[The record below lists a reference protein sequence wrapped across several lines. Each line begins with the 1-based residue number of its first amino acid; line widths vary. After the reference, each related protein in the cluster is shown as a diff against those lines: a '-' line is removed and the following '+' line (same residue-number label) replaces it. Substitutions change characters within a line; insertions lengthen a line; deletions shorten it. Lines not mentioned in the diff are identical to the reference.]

1 MNWKR
6 QVNGE
11 PSRYYKHYLG
21 LIIIISYYL
30 NSYSPIIHD
39 LDEEKLYFAAHN
51 EDQVH
56 SSGHDIY
63 AVNINN
69 GTVAHTHR
77 VGESVAFPFMIIGQI

>member
-1 MNWKR
+1 MEKTSQWR
-6 QVNGE
+6 TLEVLQAL
-11 PSRYYKHYLG
+11 SRF
-21 LIIIISYYL
+21 YYL